1 MSKVAN
7 IDEIDKDSPKIFFRN
22 MIMLV
27 IKLIINVG
35 LPILVYYLIKSYMA
49 AIWAL
54 LISSIPPLL
63 MTIFSLVK
71 NRRVDALSFLIVV
84 GFALSA
90 ILAIIDGDPRL
101 LLLRESAVTCLI
113 GLVFLVSLIPITIGK
128 FVNRPIV
135 LKISEDSFPMPPIIF
150 ADGTEMSRTEWFW
163 QNFASYRR
171 DIRISTV
178 VWGVGLLLEFLN
190 KAIMIQSSL
199 TLDQL
204 VYLSNLVLGCV
215 TAILII
221 FTMFFT
227 RKTRTTVMAEVEKW
241 RQEQEQAKINGDMT
255 V

>member
-1 MSKVAN
+1 MSKVVN
-7 IDEIDKDSPKIFFRN
+7 IGEVDKETSQKIFVRN
-22 MIMLV
+22 MIVLG

-35 LPILVYYLIKSYMA
+35 LPVLVYYLIKSYMA

-54 LISSIPPLL
+54 LISSVPPLL

-71 NRRVDALSFLIVV
+71 NRRVDALSALILV
-84 GFALSA
+84 GFVFSA
-90 ILAIIDGDPRL
+90 ILAVIDGDPRL

-135 LKISEDSFPMPPIIF
+135 FKISGDAFPMPPVIF
-150 ADGTEMSRTEWFW
+150 ADGTEMSRTEWLW

-171 DIRISTV
+171 DIRISTAA
-178 VWGVGLLLEFLN
+178 WGVGLLLEFVS
-190 KAIMIQSSL
+190 KVIMIQSSL

-204 VYLSNLVLGCV
+204 VYLSNVVLGCV
-215 TAILII
+215 GAVLVI
-221 FTMFFT
+221 FTMLYT
-227 RKTRTTVMAEVEKW
+227 RKTRATLMAEVEKW
-241 RQEQEQAKINGDMT
+241 KQEQAKINGDDMA